1 MPKKPAIFIDRDNT
15 LTRDHGYTWDI
26 ADFAWIDGAV
36 EALQLFAEAGLDI
49 FIVTNQGG
57 IGRGFFK
64 LADMH
69 AFHDHLQSELVKTRV
84 TITDIAFCPHHPLA
98 VIESL
103 KTPCSCRK
111 PEPGMILDLAEKWNI
126 DLPCSVMIGDNETDV
141 EAGHNAGCHAYRFE
155 GDNLA
160 PLARH
165 VLQQHFGDDNAE

>member
-36 EALQLFAEAGLDI
+36 EALQLFAKAGLDI

-64 LADMH
+64 LADMQ

-126 DLPCSVMIGDNETDV
+126 DLPRSVMIGDNETDV

-155 GDNLA
+155 ADNLA

>member
-36 EALQLFAEAGLDI
+36 EALQLFTDAGLDI

-64 LADMH
+64 LDDMH
-69 AFHDHLQSELVKTRV
+69 AFHDHLQSELAKTHI

-98 VIESL
+98 VIADL

-111 PEPGMILDLAEKWNI
+111 PEPGMILHLAEKWNI
-126 DLPCSVMIGDNETDV
+126 DLPQSIMIGDSEKDV
-141 EAGHNAGCHAYRFE
+141 EAGRNAGCHAYHFE
-155 GDNLA
+155 GGNLA
-160 PLARH
+160 SLARQILH
-165 VLQQHFGDDNAE
+165 QHFGDGDAQ

>member
-36 EALQLFAEAGLDI
+36 EALQLFAKAGLDI

-126 DLPCSVMIGDNETDV
+126 DLPRSVMIGDNETDV

-155 GDNLA
+155 NDKLA

-165 VLQQHFGDDNAE
+165 ILQQHFKG